1 MLASF
6 KLHDFFTVDLNNLV
20 TNRRALAW
28 HDVADRPGRATQH
41 AEQDRMLRITSY
53 RQTGAGRRLHAA
65 FTLVEL
71 LVVIA
76 IIGVLVALLLP
87 AIQAARE
94 AARRSQCTNNMKQLG
109 LGALNFESG
118 KKQLP
123 PSGQCDS
130 TGGASTTYMIHSTA
144 TYILPFIEQQAVYS
158 QFDVATNPITA
169 YAATP
174 SGEAFKTPSG
184 CLLHPDAKGR
194 NYDDPAH
201 PSGQIAA
208 KTKIATFVC
217 PTTPVD
223 PTNRDF
229 VHKYGAVDYMVV
241 ALSDVDARVGSATYG
256 MRTPSPGSDDW
267 LSQVVAPMLNCDGG
281 GMGRVTD
288 GSSNTIMWI
297 EDAGRSHPDD
307 PEYGA
312 FSSRNTPVSGAADPI
327 NMQGGGAN
335 GRRVFAWADA
345 DAVANGFSGP
355 SNSGGSKIAQLN
367 NHAQPTGGPAEC
379 KWSVN
384 NCGPNDEPF
393 SFHTGGVNATMG
405 DGSVRFLNESIDGI
419 IVKWMIG
426 ADDGQIVNAVL

>member
-1 MLASF
+1 MLRTKSPGPR
-6 KLHDFFTVDLNNLV
+6 TV
-20 TNRRALAW
+20 TRALK
-28 HDVADRPGRATQH
+28 P
-41 AEQDRMLRITSY
+41 
-53 RQTGAGRRLHAA
+53 AA

-76 IIGVLVALLLP
+76 IIGVLVSLLLP

-118 KKQLP
+118 KKALP
-123 PSGQCDS
+123 PVGQCDS

-144 TYILPFIEQQAVYS
+144 TYILPFIEMQAVYS
-158 QFDVATNPITA
+158 QFDVATNPVTA

-184 CLLHPDAKGR
+184 CLLHRDAKGR

-201 PSGQIAA
+201 PGGQLAA
-208 KTKIATFVC
+208 KTKVATFVC
-217 PTTPVD
+217 PTTPLA
-223 PTNRDF
+223 NEQRDAA
-229 VHKYGAVDYMVV
+229 HGYGGIDYMVV
-241 ALSDVDARVGSATYG
+241 ALSDVDARVGSPTYG
-256 MRTPSPGSDDW
+256 MRTPNSGSEEW
-267 LSQVVAPMLNCDGG
+267 QAQVVAPMLNCDGG

-297 EDAGRSHPDD
+297 EDAGRAHPDD

-312 FSSRNTPVSGAADPI
+312 YSSRFTPVSGAADPI
-327 NMQGGGAN
+327 NMSSGPN

-355 SNSGGSKIAQLN
+355 SNAIAPAPRTARLN
-367 NHAQPTGGPAEC
+367 NFAQPSGGPAEC

-393 SFHTGGVNATMG
+393 SFHVGGVNATMG
-405 DGSVRFLNESIDGI
+405 DGSVRFLNESIDGVI
-419 IVKWMIG
+419 IKWMIG
-426 ADDGQIVNAVL
+426 ADDGQITDANI